1 MKSNILENKFRKE
14 MVKFSIASIAFNSII
29 HNRECF
35 VPANKHRGVM
45 YQQQVWVKGVSIFFI
60 YILPVTTGWVKGISS
75 FLYRFYPCLLFVS

>member
-1 MKSNILENKFRKE
+1 MKSNILEHKFRKE

-35 VPANKHRGVM
+35 VDKHRGVI
-45 YQQQVWVKGVSIFFI
+45 YQQQVWVKGVSIFR

-75 FLYRFYPCLLFVS
+75 FLYKFYPCLLFVS